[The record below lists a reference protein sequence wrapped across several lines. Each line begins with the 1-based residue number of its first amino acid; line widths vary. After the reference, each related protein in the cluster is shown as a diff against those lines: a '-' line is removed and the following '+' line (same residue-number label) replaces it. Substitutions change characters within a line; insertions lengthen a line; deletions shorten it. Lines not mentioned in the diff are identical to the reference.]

1 MSQGTKMPQGHVEY
15 DSNTVKNECFVGGQL
30 VADMWCSVRERKFS
44 PDRIHNE
51 LRTYCQGR

>member
-1 MSQGTKMPQGHVEY
+1 MPQGHVEY

-51 LRTYCQGR
+51 LKTCCQGR